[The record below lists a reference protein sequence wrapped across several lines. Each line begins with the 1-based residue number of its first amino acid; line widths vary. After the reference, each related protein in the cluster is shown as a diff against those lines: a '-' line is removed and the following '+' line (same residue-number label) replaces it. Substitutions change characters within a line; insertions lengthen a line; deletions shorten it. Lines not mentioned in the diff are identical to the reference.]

1 MGNSL
6 HLLCEKGRRLE
17 GIVSLRALVI
27 ADDDVQVSE
36 LMNTEYV
43 YVSVHDDQEEVA
55 ETFKKYGFLAI
66 PVVDNEHRLV
76 GIITFDDILDVIEEE
91 TTEDIERMA
100 GVMDDSDQEYLD
112 MGVFRHV
119 KNRLPWLAIMM
130 VALMITGVVI
140 STFQDVLAQVIALV
154 AYIPLLSGTGG
165 NAGTQAASLIIRG
178 MSTDEIDVKD
188 ALRVMWKE
196 FRVSIILGLV
206 LSAIN
211 FGKIILIDGNTPM
224 IALTVSI
231 SMILVIIFAKL
242 LGGLLP
248 MAAKRIGIDPA
259 LMATPMISSITD
271 TVSTLTYLLMATLI
285 LGLAL

>member
-1 MGNSL
+1 M
-6 HLLCEKGRRLE
+6 
-17 GIVSLRALVI
+17 
-27 ADDDVQVSE
+27 
-36 LMNTEYV
+36 
-43 YVSVHDDQEEVA
+43 
-55 ETFKKYGFLAI
+55 
-66 PVVDNEHRLV
+66 
-76 GIITFDDILDVIEEE
+76 
-91 TTEDIERMA
+91 
-100 GVMDDSDQEYLD
+100 
-112 MGVFRHV
+112 
-119 KNRLPWLAIMM
+119 
-130 VALMITGVVI
+130 
-140 STFQDVLAQVIALV
+140 

-224 IALTVSI
+224 IALTVSL

>member
-1 MGNSL
+1 
-6 HLLCEKGRRLE
+6 
-17 GIVSLRALVI
+17 
-27 ADDDVQVSE
+27 
-36 LMNTEYV
+36 
-43 YVSVHDDQEEVA
+43 
-55 ETFKKYGFLAI
+55 
-66 PVVDNEHRLV
+66 
-76 GIITFDDILDVIEEE
+76 
-91 TTEDIERMA
+91 
-100 GVMDDSDQEYLD
+100 
-112 MGVFRHV
+112 
-119 KNRLPWLAIMM
+119 
-130 VALMITGVVI
+130 
-140 STFQDVLAQVIALV
+140 
-154 AYIPLLSGTGG
+154 
-165 NAGTQAASLIIRG
+165 

-206 LSAIN
+206 LSTIN

-259 LMATPMISSITD
+259 LMATPMISSIAD

>member
-1 MGNSL
+1 
-6 HLLCEKGRRLE
+6 
-17 GIVSLRALVI
+17 
-27 ADDDVQVSE
+27 
-36 LMNTEYV
+36 
-43 YVSVHDDQEEVA
+43 
-55 ETFKKYGFLAI
+55 
-66 PVVDNEHRLV
+66 
-76 GIITFDDILDVIEEE
+76 
-91 TTEDIERMA
+91 
-100 GVMDDSDQEYLD
+100 
-112 MGVFRHV
+112 
-119 KNRLPWLAIMM
+119 M

>member
-1 MGNSL
+1 
-6 HLLCEKGRRLE
+6 
-17 GIVSLRALVI
+17 
-27 ADDDVQVSE
+27 
-36 LMNTEYV
+36 MNTGLWG
-43 YVSVHDDQEEVA
+43 SSHS
-55 ETFKKYGFLAI
+55 I
-66 PVVDNEHRLV
+66 
-76 GIITFDDILDVIEEE
+76 DILDVIEEE